1 MTKRELLDSKVF
13 QNAPDNAKLIVPD
26 FFILKEFSHA
36 EHIGYDDVDNEL
48 LIC

>member
-1 MTKRELLDSKVF
+1 MTKKNLLESKVF
-13 QNAPDNAKLIVPD
+13 QDASDDAILIVPN
-26 FFILKEFSHA
+26 FLILKEFSYA